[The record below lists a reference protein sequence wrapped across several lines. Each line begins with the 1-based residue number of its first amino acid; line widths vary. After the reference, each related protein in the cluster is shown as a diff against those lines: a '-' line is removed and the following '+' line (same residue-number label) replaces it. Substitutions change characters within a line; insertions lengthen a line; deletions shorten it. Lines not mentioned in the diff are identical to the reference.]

1 MSLSDLV
8 NTITLV
14 TLIAGM
20 VFALIQLRQ
29 YREARQREAAL
40 EFLRSFQSLQMTTA
54 LRLVFDLPSGLSGE
68 EIERALADH
77 MDLIYSLVT
86 TWESIAI
93 LVFRNEVELELVD
106 DFFSGPLLVS
116 WEKLEPLVHRMRATT
131 GRETISEWF
140 QWLVER
146 MMERE
151 AAVAPVRLAATAPDR
166 TQVRPLPPVRLK
178 ASVLQPVSIHARGQ
192 SCRSEGDTACSS

>member
-151 AAVAPVRLAATAPDR
+151 AAVAPVPAHVAQRNW
-166 TQVRPLPPVRLK
+166 RPKKR
-178 ASVLQPVSIHARGQ
+178 
-192 SCRSEGDTACSS
+192 

>member
-8 NTITLV
+8 NSITLI

-54 LRLVFDLPSGLSGE
+54 LRLVFELPSGLSGE
-68 EIERALADH
+68 EIEEALADH

-86 TWESIAI
+86 TWESVAI
-93 LVFRNEVELELVD
+93 LVFRNEVGLDLVD

-116 WEKLEPLVHRMRATT
+116 WEKLEPLVYRMRTATA
-131 GRETISEWF
+131 RETIAEWF
-140 QWLVER
+140 QWLAER

-151 AAVAPVRLAATAPDR
+151 RD
-166 TQVRPLPPVRLK
+166 LPPEPTHVAHRNWRPRK
-178 ASVLQPVSIHARGQ
+178 
-192 SCRSEGDTACSS
+192 RSTM